1 MVSRR
6 FYGDEAERRKW
17 QDPDAILRSVGLHSG
32 HTFVDVGCGGGF
44 FAVPA
49 AKIVG
54 KKGKVLAVDSD
65 PDAIASLREK
75 CLSLYL
81 KNIEARVGAAEDTV
95 FCEAC
100 ADLVFYGIVLHDF
113 RNAAQV
119 LANAREMLRPEGRL
133 VDLDW
138 KKQPMDLGPPLDIRF
153 SEEQAVELLEQAR
166 LRVKELREVEP
177 YFYLILAG
185 F

>member
-1 MVSRR
+1 LVHRR
-6 FYGDEAERRKW
+6 FYGDDTERRKW
-17 QDPDAILRSVGLHSG
+17 QNPDAILKSVGLHPG
-32 HTFVDVGCGGGF
+32 HIFVDVGCGDGF

-49 AKIVG
+49 ARIVG

-65 PDAIASLREK
+65 PNAIASLKEK
-75 CLSLYL
+75 SLRLDL
-81 KNIEARVGAAEDTV
+81 KNIETRVGAAEDTI

-100 ADLVFYGIVLHDF
+100 ADIVFYGIVLHDF
-113 RNAAQV
+113 RNTAEV

-153 SEEQAVELLEQAR
+153 SEEQAVKLIEQAG
-166 LRVKELREVEP
+166 LKVEELRKVEP
-177 YFYLILAG
+177 FFYLIVAG

>member
-1 MVSRR
+1 MVHRR
-6 FYGDEAERRKW
+6 FYGDDTERRKR
-17 QDPDAILRSVGLHSG
+17 QNPDAILKSVGLHQG
-32 HTFVDVGCGGGF
+32 HTFVDVGCGDGF

-65 PDAIASLREK
+65 PNAIASLKEK
-75 CLSLYL
+75 SLRLGL

-100 ADLVFYGIVLHDF
+100 ADMVFYDIVLHDF
-113 RNAAQV
+113 RNAAEV

-138 KKQPMDLGPPLDIRF
+138 KKKQMDLGPPLDIRF
-153 SEEQAVELLEQAR
+153 SEEQAIELIERTGLKVE
-166 LRVKELREVEP
+166 ELREAEP
-177 YFYLILAG
+177 FFYLIVAG